1 MLSQLN
7 AGVRSTTCVVE
18 VLDVF
23 AAMDRVLNARGYV
36 REDDQYD
43 AKAFGYRSRLYR
55 KDPRTAL
62 SLLWEARD
70 YWFIVQGGIP
80 WRDLAIY
87 RDVRT
92 TNDDPEAIVAALLR
106 EVDAAI

>member
-1 MLSQLN
+1 MI
-7 AGVRSTTCVVE
+7 E

-23 AAMDRVLNARGYV
+23 AAMDRAMQARGYML
-36 REDDQYD
+36 EDDHYD

-55 KDPRTAL
+55 KDLRTAL
-62 SLLWEARD
+62 TLLWEARD
-70 YWFIVQGGIP
+70 YWFIVRGGIP
-80 WRDLAIY
+80 WRDLATY

-92 TNDDPEAIVAALLR
+92 TTEAPEAIVAALLR

>member
-1 MLSQLN
+1 M
-7 AGVRSTTCVVE
+7 VE

-23 AAMDRVLNARGYV
+23 AAMDRAMNDRGYV
-36 REDDQYD
+36 LEDDHYD
-43 AKAFGYRSRLYR
+43 AKSFGYRSRLYR

-70 YWFIVQGGIP
+70 YWFIVQGGVP
-80 WRDLAIY
+80 WRDLATY

-92 TNDDPEAIVAALLR
+92 SKEAPAAIVAALLR